1 MKNDTLWK
9 SAQTADS
16 HSAWKSL
23 ANPARLYPIFHRPGA
38 VLHLQRKTEGNGNGR
53 SRKLFVTI
61 LMTFGSCSA
70 PHPSLNLTGH
80 EPTFVN
86 RTARGYESVS
96 SAASSNRVGNL
107 RGLRSTAGR
116 ASICVWCRRV
126 CHPEKETQGGGA
138 LPMALFLV
146 R

>member
-1 MKNDTLWK
+1 MTCYGNPH
-9 SAQTADS
+9 QPRIPTALGKAS
-16 HSAWKSL
+16 PTPL
-23 ANPARLYPIFHRPGA
+23 GLTPFFTGPARSFTLNA
-38 VLHLQRKTEGNGNGR
+38 KTEGNGNGR
-53 SRKLFVTI
+53 SRKRFVTI

-80 EPTFVN
+80 EPTFAN

-107 RGLRSTAGR
+107 RGLRSAAGR
-116 ASICVWCRRV
+116 ASIRVWCRRV